1 MFKSLENKGKFLKS
15 RAGLV
20 FCFAAVFVLG
30 VLIASVFWY
39 YHANDIIKNI
49 ADQVKPSRQNSG
61 KYSYINPLLGYDL
74 PGNIKEFDEY
84 NDLVKQVDSAEAKA
98 NNANVDGFS
107 FYFRD
112 LTLGRWAGE
121 NENVSYFPGSMMK
134 VAVMITYFKEAEQDP
149 DILQKT
155 LVYSTST
162 VDQINGVPFSSP
174 SNLQVGKSYP
184 VEKLIEAMIIN
195 SDNGAKDVLLD
206 SINQQSFVEVH
217 TDLGLPNPAVVQNYT
232 ITAKQYAVLL
242 RVLYGA
248 TYLGRQYSEKAL
260 QIMSQATYNQ
270 GLVAGVPKGTAV
282 SQKFGEA
289 LDSSNPTSPEINLSD
304 CGIIYH
310 PTHPYILC
318 VMTKGKD
325 INALT
330 QTISSISNVVWN
342 QVVSYAD
349 GK

>member
-1 MFKSLENKGKFLKS
+1 
-15 RAGLV
+15 
-20 FCFAAVFVLG
+20 
-30 VLIASVFWY
+30 
-39 YHANDIIKNI
+39 
-49 ADQVKPSRQNSG
+49 
-61 KYSYINPLLGYDL
+61 
-74 PGNIKEFDEY
+74 
-84 NDLVKQVDSAEAKA
+84 
-98 NNANVDGFS
+98 
-107 FYFRD
+107 
-112 LTLGRWAGE
+112 
-121 NENVSYFPGSMMK
+121 MMK

-149 DILQKT
+149 DILQKI

-162 VDQINGVPFSSP
+162 VDQINGVPFSAASG
-174 SNLQVGKSYP
+174 LQVGKSYS

-206 SINQQSFVEVH
+206 NINQQSFVEVH
-217 TDLGLPNPAVVQNYT
+217 TDLGLPNPAAVQNYT

-260 QIMSQATYNQ
+260 QIMSQATYNE

-282 SQKFGEA
+282 AQKFGEA
-289 LDSSNPTSPEINLSD
+289 LDSTNPSAPEINLSD

-318 VMTKGKD
+318 VMTKGKN
-325 INALT
+325 INSLT

-342 QVVSYAD
+342 QVAAYAD

>member
-1 MFKSLENKGKFLKS
+1 MSNNQENIKKFYKSHYFVAFSFFL
-15 RAGLV
+15 A
-20 FCFAAVFVLG
+20 FVIG
-30 VLIASVFWY
+30 VGASSIFW
-39 YHANDIIKNI
+39 HFHINDVIKNI
-49 ADQVKPSRQNSG
+49 ADQVRPSRQNNNQ
-61 KYSYINPLLGYDL
+61 YTYINPLLGYDV
-74 PGNIKEFDEY
+74 PGDVKEFNEY
-84 NDLVKQVDSAEAKA
+84 NSLTDKVDSAVAKA
-98 NNANVDGFS
+98 NNSNLDGFS

-121 NENVSYFPGSMMK
+121 NENTAYDPGSMMK
-134 VAVMITYFKEAEQDP
+134 VAVMITYFKEAEEDP
-149 DILQKT
+149 SILQKT
-155 LVYSTST
+155 LVYSSST
-162 VDQINGVPFSSP
+162 VDQINGVPFSFP
-174 SNLQVGKSYP
+174 SDLQVDKSYS

-206 SINQQSFVEVH
+206 NINQQSFIEVH
-217 TDLGLPNPAVVQNYT
+217 TDLGLPNPAVVENYT

-260 QIMSQATYNQ
+260 QIMSQAVYNQ

-282 SQKFGEA
+282 AQKFGEA
-289 LDSSNPTSPEINLSD
+289 LDSTNPSAPEINLSD

-330 QTISSISNVVWN
+330 QTIASISNVVWN
-342 QVVSYAD
+342 QVSSYAA
-349 GK
+349 GE